1 MSELANV
8 LYNLSFQKY
17 KYITIHP
24 TALSQLDHIF
34 SVIGNGFDYDPVQGL
49 QYDEYDER
57 RYQNL
62 FSKYD
67 YNFNI
72 VLDKHA
78 RFVQEEESNYQQWK
92 DLFPEV
98 PERIKQ
104 RMEKMIATYKQ
115 EFVVQDKSYYFN
127 AEVIA
132 AEQIAYA
139 TDQMADH
146 SRNFISTPYPFSRDY
161 SICFDVKADHH
172 PIIVELVLAT
182 YKAWK
187 IVLDYNLQNGL
198 YLSKEQVQVANGT
211 AYYDS
216 EEYIRKCQADIETII
231 SGLEQQND

>member
-1 MSELANV
+1 MSELDNV

-34 SVIGNGFDYDPVQGL
+34 SVIGNGIEYDPVQGL
-49 QYDEYDER
+49 QYEEYDER

-67 YNFNI
+67 YNFDV
-72 VLDKHA
+72 VLDKRA
-78 RFVQEEESNYQQWK
+78 RFLQEEESNYQQWK

-104 RMEKMIATYKQ
+104 RMEKSISTYKQ
-115 EFVVQDKSYYFN
+115 EFGVQDKSYYFD
-127 AEVIA
+127 AEAIA

-146 SRNFISTPYPFSRDY
+146 SRNFISTPYPFSREY
-161 SICFDVKADHH
+161 SICFYVKPDHH

-187 IVLDYNLQNGL
+187 IVLDYNLKNGL
-198 YLSKEQVQVANGT
+198 YLSKEQVESGGGT

-216 EEYIRKCQADIETII
+216 EQFQQECLTTVQSII
-231 SGLEQQND
+231 DKLES

>member
-1 MSELANV
+1 MSELVNV
-8 LYNLSFQKY
+8 LYNLSFSKY

-34 SVIGNGFDYDPVQGL
+34 SVIGNGFEYDPVQGL
-49 QYDEYDER
+49 QYYEYDER
-57 RYQNL
+57 QYQNL
-62 FSKYD
+62 FSNYD
-67 YNFNI
+67 YNFDV
-72 VLDKHA
+72 VLDKRA
-78 RFVQEEESNYQQWK
+78 RYIQEEESSYQKWK

-104 RMEKMIATYKQ
+104 HMEKMIATYKQ
-115 EFVVQDKSYYFN
+115 EFILQDKSYYFDPE
-127 AEVIA
+127 AIA

-139 TDQMADH
+139 KDRMADH
-146 SRNFISTPYPFSRDY
+146 NSKFISTPYPLSHDY

-198 YLSKEQVQVANGT
+198 YLSKEQVQVAKGA

-216 EEYIRKCQADIETII
+216 EEYIRKCQADIDEII
-231 SGLEQQND
+231 SGLEKQND

>member
-1 MSELANV
+1 MSELDNV

-34 SVIGNGFDYDPVQGL
+34 SVIGNGIEYDPVQGL
-49 QYDEYDER
+49 QYEEYDER

-67 YNFNI
+67 YNFDV
-72 VLDKHA
+72 VLDKRA
-78 RFVQEEESNYQQWK
+78 RFLQEEESNYQQWK

-104 RMEKMIATYKQ
+104 RMEKSISTYKQ
-115 EFVVQDKSYYFN
+115 EFGVQDKSYYFD
-127 AEVIA
+127 AEAIA

-146 SRNFISTPYPFSRDY
+146 SRNFISTPYPFSSEY
-161 SICFDVKADHH
+161 SICFYVKPDHH

-187 IVLDYNLQNGL
+187 IVLDYNLKNGL
-198 YLSKEQVQVANGT
+198 YLSKEQVESGGGT

-216 EEYIRKCQADIETII
+216 EQFQQECLTTVQSII
-231 SGLEQQND
+231 DKLES